1 MGNLVLLLLGVDYLR
16 KRALSWPSPAGCS
29 WLPAR
34 WCSSTRWTGC
44 CISLDG
50 FAALIVIEGLA
61 TLAIAKSG
69 VGGQRVLRYVKGLFV
84 LTAGVLVLAGDQ
96 HGHFVLSMIFGLLF
110 LVDGLMQCIAA
121 YVVRYARWRYVF
133 ASGVAEI
140 LLAIFF
146 FQPYPTHYVGTV
158 PYCVGLFLASP
169 ASSCWCL
176 HAASARWGQSRA
188 GRQRTAGLHAD
199 RVRWPGADCVRRPAA
214 GIGACLTVHV
224 WTPSGFGWRRRATT

>member
-1 MGNLVLLLLGVDYLR
+1 M
-16 KRALSWPSPAGCS
+16 
-29 WLPAR
+29 
-34 WCSSTRWTGC
+34 
-44 CISLDG
+44 
-50 FAALIVIEGLA
+50 IEGLA

-158 PYCVGLFLASP
+158 PYCVGLFLAFSGFK
-169 ASSCWCL
+169 L
-176 HAASARWGQSRA
+176 LVLARRVRTLGPIRA

-214 GIGACLTVHV
+214 GIGACPDRARLDPVRLGQGADAQLPDAEPLH
-224 WTPSGFGWRRRATT
+224 RRR